1 MARVQADPLRARH
14 VRRQRLALTIAGNEC
29 EMLWITD
36 HASPAEAVNARPVV
50 ALSARVHPGESNAS
64 WMMQGIIDFLTGRSA
79 EADALRRHCLFLI
92 VPMLNPDGV
101 ICGNYRCSLAAV
113 DLNRRWARPSSK
125 LHPTVH
131 ALKKLLLRLHVR
143 QPVAIYVDLHGHSRK
158 QRVFMYGCEEG
169 SAAANPKRIGNCN
182 GPLLPQVFPLL
193 VSRVCGTQQDA
204 GKDAK
209 ITPKD
214 NFFSFGSCNYT
225 IKKSK
230 VSSACDSRTGSGSH
244 RRPQRM
250 LFWPPRPRSPPFIP

>member
-1 MARVQADPLRARH
+1 
-14 VRRQRLALTIAGNEC
+14 
-29 EMLWITD
+29 MLWITD

-50 ALSARVHPGESNAS
+50 AISARVHPGESNAS
-64 WMMQGIIDFLTGRSA
+64 WMMQGIIDYLTGRSA

-158 QRVFMYGCEEG
+158 QRVFMYGCEENSSGG
-169 SAAANPKRIGNCN
+169 SNSKRIGNCN
-182 GPLLPQVFPLL
+182 GPLLQQVFPLL
-193 VSRVCGTQQDA
+193 VSRVCGTQQD
-204 GKDAK
+204 GSKEAK
-209 ITPKD
+209 LTPKD
-214 NFFSFGSCNYT
+214 NFFSFASCNYS

-230 VSSACDSRTGSGSH
+230 VRRAGS
-244 RRPQRM
+244 
-250 LFWPPRPRSPPFIP
+250 RSPSRMT